1 MKNKPLEAIKETSIG
16 IELSKRLRSFSKQER
31 ENLQL
36 RCEGMLPAISS
47 NTMILGKAGSGKSV
61 MLYELLLGEL
71 VKEHRVVLIQL
82 GSNHRKTDPR
92 CWNALQATVVEPL
105 KDLTFEFD
113 RQLVVMGLRQN
124 DGTVA
129 VDDMS
134 FAKLEDAINQR
145 PRTFKPTVFAF
156 DGIEPILEGI
166 RTGKLNEEQV
176 ISTFETLQQRG
187 RVVVTLNQP
196 SECMG
201 REDRATLGRFL
212 LETSPTIIWAC
223 SPRDCEGGTQFPYGF
238 LTEDDHALLKRMEQ
252 KDPSENYYFVRTPGA
267 VSALAKLEL
276 TQTDMEFLQ
285 GKPKQEA
292 V

>member
-82 GSNHRKTDPR
+82 GSDHSKTDPR
-92 CWNALQATVVEPL
+92 CWFALQATVVEPL
-105 KDLTFEFD
+105 RDLTFEFD

>member
-47 NTMILGKAGSGKSV
+47 NTLILGKAGSGKSA

-82 GSNHRKTDPR
+82 GSDHRKTDPR
-92 CWNALQATVVEPL
+92 CWNALQATVVEPH
-105 KDLTFEFD
+105 KGLTFEFD

-129 VDDMS
+129 VDDIT
-134 FAKLEDAINQR
+134 FAKLEEAINQR

-176 ISTFETLQQRG
+176 ISTFENLQLRG

-196 SECMG
+196 SECMV
-201 REDRATLGRFL
+201 REDRATLCRFL
-212 LETSPTIIWAC
+212 LDTSPTIIWAC

-252 KDPSENYYFVRTPGA
+252 KEPSENYYFVRTAGA

-276 TQTDMEFLQ
+276 TQDEVEFLQ
-285 GKPKQEA
+285 GKPKEA
-292 V
+292 A